1 MSCPAFLVSSI
12 ACLLLAGCSAPPEG
26 EARVEV
32 ALPEQA
38 MNIPAEGGLASANLH
53 SDDTMTVNLLRI
65 TAPVAMHRHLESE
78 ELVYVISGEG
88 VLHLKGSDRPMTAG
102 DMAVVPRNTPHGFD
116 PTSTRPAVVFQVFVP
131 RFVTGDRV
139 FEAGPK

>member
-1 MSCPAFLVSSI
+1 MRCPAFVRSAV
-12 ACLLLAGCSAPPEG
+12 ACIPLAACSGPPEG

-38 MNIPAEGGLASANLH
+38 LNIPVENGIASANLH
-53 SDDTMTVNLLRI
+53 SDESMTVNLLRI
-65 TAPVAMHRHLESE
+65 STAIAMHRHLESE

-88 VLHLKGSDRPMTAG
+88 VLHVKGADRALTAG
-102 DMAVVPRNTPHGFD
+102 DMVVVPRNTAHAFE
-116 PTSTRPAVVFQVFVP
+116 PTGPGAAVILQVFTP

-139 FEAGPK
+139 FENAPR

>member
-1 MSCPAFLVSSI
+1 MSCPAFLVSSF

-32 ALPEQA
+32 ALPEQ
-38 MNIPAEGGLASANLH
+38 ASANLH